1 MRFSGALGL
10 LLTFKSARGFS
21 VLPAPSA
28 ATSGKHAFRY
38 PAGTVVL
45 STHLYS
51 LLDNIKS
58 DSYNLISTNDDQG
71 DDVNLSDAYEMFVAD
86 LVFSTNNPRVD
97 EERIGLRDLY
107 NIIIVIQTRVE
118 VSKLAEQ
125 RQAVKAASLEQ

>member
-45 STHLYS
+45 STRVYS
-51 LLDNIKS
+51 LLDKINS
-58 DSYNLISTNDDQG
+58 DSYNLIGTNDDQG
-71 DDVNLSDAYEMFVAD
+71 DYVNLSDAYEMFVAD

-97 EERIGLRDLY
+97 IMNKY
-107 NIIIVIQTRVE
+107 NLACDPPFIQW
-118 VSKLAEQ
+118 LD
-125 RQAVKAASLEQ
+125 